1 MASEHFDVWLEN
13 AIEGVSVQAEDI
25 SIPQFRILT
34 CKGHACEEMIHAGE
48 LQTKKLQEMKK
59 KPWRKF
65 RSNPARLRDRLDAPT
80 IWATKPHAESQ
91 ENVSEFLFL
100 VNESDHN

>member
-25 SIPQFRILT
+25 SIPQFRIYLQGARMWRDDP
-34 CKGHACEEMIHAGE
+34 CRRAANKEIAGNE
-48 LQTKKLQEMKK
+48 KETLKKIQVE
-59 KPWRKF
+59 PV
-65 RSNPARLRDRLDAPT
+65 RLRDRLDAMT

-91 ENVSEFLFL
+91 ANVSWFLFL